1 MHDWA
6 GLLCSIDIIIYVYID
21 LQIDMSG
28 QYSCMN
34 RLLSSLQTNSDIYIY
49 RQTWQDNIHSTYIH
63 NQIQI
68 DISPRY
74 SNEPDS
80 DVCIIPRSQ
89 TSQCASHRGMS
100 QVIKSYEKF
109 FFFNSA
115 AHTAESAPN
124 TPAGPLINR
133 LKRSFEHAKV
143 QIRVSAQSWTT
154 RTPSF
159 SIQ

>member
-1 MHDWA
+1 MNRLLVSLLYRHIQIYTFIDRHVRKIFMHEQSA
-6 GLLCSIDIIIYVYID
+6 LFSIDIIRYIH
-21 LQIDMSG
+21 LQIDRAG
-28 QYSCMN
+28 QYSCKN
-34 RLLSSLQTNSDIYIY
+34 RLLSFLQTYSDIYIY
-49 RQTWQDNIHSTYIH
+49 RQTWQDNIYSTYIH

-109 FFFNSA
+109 FFLLCG
-115 AHTAESAPN
+115 AHCGVSSKHSSWATY
-124 TPAGPLINR
+124 
-133 LKRSFEHAKV
+133 KQAKT
-143 QIRVSAQSWTT
+143 I
-154 RTPSF
+154 F
-159 SIQ
+159 